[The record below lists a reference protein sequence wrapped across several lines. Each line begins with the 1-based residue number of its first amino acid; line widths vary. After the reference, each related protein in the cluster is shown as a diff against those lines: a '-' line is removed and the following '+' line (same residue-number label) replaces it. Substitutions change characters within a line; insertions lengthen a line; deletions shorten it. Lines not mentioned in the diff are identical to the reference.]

1 MPVIDRSRLV
11 KEWLVAAKPTA
22 EKIGIS
28 PAAIVSQA
36 VLETGW
42 GASAIGN
49 NLFGIKAGAGWT
61 GKRQHVL
68 TREVIGGNDVMMY
81 DWFRDYDSPAD
92 SFADHYRFLVE
103 NTRYKRA
110 GVFDAETDDEYFE
123 ALQRAGYATDPNY
136 ARTLKAVRRTVL
148 ALAGVP
154 DTPAAPR
161 NLSEGDRGDDVLNL
175 QKALNTFQKAEILTE
190 DGIFGH
196 ATSRVVEYFQAGNN
210 LIVDGIVGPQTR
222 RALHLE
228 I

>member
-1 MPVIDRSRLV
+1 MPAIDRSRLV
-11 KEWLVAAKPTA
+11 KEWLAAAKPTA
-22 EKIGIS
+22 DKIGIS

-68 TREVIGGNDVMMY
+68 TREVIGGQDVMMY
-81 DWFRDYDSPAD
+81 DWFRDYDTPAG
-92 SFADHYRFLVE
+92 SFADHYRFLDE
-103 NTRYKRA
+103 NSRYRKA
-110 GVFDAETDDEYFE
+110 GVFNAKSDDDYFD

-154 DTPAAPR
+154 DTPAPPR
-161 NLSEGDRGDDVLNL
+161 NLSEGDRGEDVRAL
-175 QKALNTFQKAEILTE
+175 QMALNTFQKAEILTE
-190 DGIFGH
+190 DGIFGP
-196 ATSRVVEYFQAGNN
+196 ATNRVVEFFQAGNN

-222 RALHLE
+222 RALALE
-228 I
+228 T